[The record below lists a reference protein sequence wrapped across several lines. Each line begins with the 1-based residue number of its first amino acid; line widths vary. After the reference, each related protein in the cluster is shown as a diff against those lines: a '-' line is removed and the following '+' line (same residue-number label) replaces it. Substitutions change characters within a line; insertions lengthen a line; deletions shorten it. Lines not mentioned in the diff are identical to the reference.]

1 MLELYDSRTAHRAPL
16 IPARADRLGLY
27 VCGVTVYDECHLGHA
42 RMLVVYDVLVRHLR
56 ASGRSVHYVRNITDV
71 DDKIIRRAREM
82 GIPPSELSARMIEA
96 FGRDARALGLLPADA
111 EPRATAHVGAMI
123 EVIAR
128 LLERGF
134 AYRASNGDVY
144 YDVSRFPTY
153 GALAHRRPEDL
164 RAGARVEIGEAK
176 DDPLDFALW
185 KAARPDEPSWEAP
198 WGAGRPG
205 WHIECSAMSTSLLGV
220 PIDLH
225 GGGEDLKFPHHEN
238 EIAQSDA
245 AFGTEVVRRWMH
257 NGFVQVGH
265 EKMAKSLG
273 NFLTIREA
281 LERYGAESLRLWIL
295 QGHYRQPLLFDEEKL
310 VLARQARARL
320 RGAFRAAPPD
330 PEGREPTDADSWRGR
345 FTDALDDDL
354 NTPEALAVL
363 FDLVRRIHHDAA
375 EEPAAARRDVLLLRR
390 LGERLGL
397 FADDPSTRPRP
408 LADAEVEERVARRR
422 RAREERKFAEAD
434 QIRAALLEVGVIL
447 EDGPEGTRWYWNDGP

>member
-1 MLELYDSRTAHRAPL
+1 MLELHDSRTGFRAPL
-16 IPARADRLGLY
+16 APERPGTLGLY

-42 RMLVVYDVLVRHLR
+42 RMLVVYDLLVRHLR
-56 ASGRSVHYVRNITDV
+56 ASGLAVRYVRNITDV
-71 DDKIIRRAREM
+71 DDKIIRRARELSLST
-82 GIPPSELSARMIEA
+82 GELTERMIEA
-96 FGRDARALGLLPADA
+96 FARDGRALGLVPADA
-111 EPRATAHVGAMI
+111 EPRATAYVGAMI

-128 LLERGF
+128 LLERGY
-134 AYRASNGDVY
+134 AYRAANGDVY
-144 YDVSRFPTY
+144 YDVSRFPAY

-185 KAARPDEPSWEAP
+185 KAARPDEPSWDAP
-198 WGAGRPG
+198 WGPGRPG

-257 NGFVQVGH
+257 NGFVQVGG

-273 NFLTIREA
+273 NFLTVREA
-281 LERYGAESLRLWIL
+281 VERYGAETLRLWIL
-295 QGHYRQPLLFDEEKL
+295 QGHYRQPLVYDEERL
-310 VLARQARARL
+310 ALARQARERL
-320 RGAFRAAPPD
+320 RGALRVAPPD
-330 PEGREPTDADSWRGR
+330 RAGREPEDAAGWRAR
-345 FTDALDDDL
+345 FTASLDDDL

-363 FDLVRRIHHDAA
+363 FDLVRRVHRDQAGHPEDAA
-375 EEPAAARRDVLLLRR
+375 RASLLLRR

-397 FADDPSTRPRP
+397 FAEDAPPRPRP
-408 LADAEVEERVARRR
+408 LTDAEIEEKIARRQ
-422 RAREERKFAEAD
+422 RARAERRFAEAD
-434 QIRAALLEVGVIL
+434 ALRAELEEAGLVL
-447 EDGPEGTRWYWNDGP
+447 EDGPEGTRWRWRED

>member
-1 MLELYDSRTAHRAPL
+1 MLELYDSRTAQRAPL
-16 IPARADRLGLY
+16 LPARADRLGLY

-82 GIPPSELSARMIEA
+82 GIPPSELSARMIDA
-96 FGRDARALGLLPADA
+96 FGRDTRALGLLPADA

-134 AYRASNGDVY
+134 AYRATNGDVY

-153 GALAHRRPEDL
+153 GALTHRRPEDL

-198 WGAGRPG
+198 WGPGRPG

-330 PEGREPTDADSWRGR
+330 PQSREPADANSWRGR
-345 FTDALDDDL
+345 FTAALDDDL

-363 FDLVRRIHHDAA
+363 FDLVRRIHRDAA

-408 LADAEVEERVARRR
+408 LADAEVEERIARRR

-447 EDGPEGTRWYWNDGP
+447 EDGPEGTRWYWSDGL